1 MPPKSAKG
9 EKKGGGSSNSKADA
23 DLKAKDAVLGM
34 FSQLEQDKVNA
45 LTRRVD
51 EAVMERLE
59 LQRQLDKGNRDTHEF
74 VNYFQV
80 WDRRAYNRGFAVGR
94 LPCGKEE
101 ARVG

>member
-1 MPPKSAKG
+1 MPPKSAKS
-9 EKKGGGSSNSKADA
+9 EKKGGGASDM
-23 DLKAKDAVLGM
+23 KAKDAVLSM
-34 FSQLEQDKVNA
+34 FNQLEQDKVNA

-80 WDRRAYNRGFAVGR
+80 TVMHAVHW
-94 LPCGKEE
+94 L
-101 ARVG
+101 AWLMQML

>member
-1 MPPKSAKG
+1 M
-9 EKKGGGSSNSKADA
+9 
-23 DLKAKDAVLGM
+23 KAKDAVLSM
-34 FSQLEQDKVNA
+34 FNQLEQDKVNA

-80 WDRRAYNRGFAVGR
+80 TVMHAVH
-94 LPCGKEE
+94 
-101 ARVG
+101 